1 MCGILHAE
9 TRPVAWAYAFDMY
22 LCQVCR
28 AGRTDAELRT
38 TAQVFAL
45 RQAAQRP
52 DQARAYHRA

>member
-38 TAQVFAL
+38 TAQVFAV
-45 RQAAQRP
+45 RQASSAP
-52 DQARAYHRA
+52 